1 VAVTHRPDTCW
12 VEKAQ
17 SFKYRIDPTP
27 TQQQLLWSAIGGSR
41 FAYNHLLGLVKD
53 NWAQV
58 RAEKQA
64 SADGEAHTTKY
75 VSTNHFGLL
84 YLWSD
89 VRDDVAP
96 WWGEN
101 SAQSYNDAALR
112 LSKAFTNHRAKR
124 AGFPKFKR
132 RRETGSVKFC
142 GNSFGLVDRHHVRL
156 AKVGQVKTYESLRK
170 LARPVEKGTA
180 RVTSV
185 TVSRETGGWFVSF
198 TATVQRP
205 DPRPRSG
212 NRVVGVDVD
221 LTRLFTGATPSGNQ
235 VLSVDNPRNYVRS
248 QAQLANAQ
256 RVTSRRQGPARG
268 VAPSNRWRRANARV
282 QKCHAKVVNQRRNL
296 LHNTTTRLVKDFDVI
311 VVEDLCVKGM
321 TKNRSLAK
329 HIHDA
334 SWAEFVRQLDYKAD
348 WYGATVI
355 TADRFYPSS
364 KTCSGCGEVKA
375 KLSLT
380 ERTYSCETCDVN
392 IDRDVNAAINL
403 ARLGE
408 TGTAGEQGSA
418 GTHSVAGRGGLHK
431 TATGRGKPALVEAV
445 ACEAS
450 TLSTI

>member
-1 VAVTHRPDTCW
+1 VN
-12 VEKAQ
+12 KAQ

-27 TQQQLLWSAIGGSR
+27 EQERLLWSAIGGSR

-58 RAEKQA
+58 RAEKQV
-64 SADGEAHTTKY
+64 SEDGETHATQY

-84 YLWSD
+84 YLWAE
-89 VRDDVAP
+89 VRDEVAP
-96 WWGEN
+96 WWEEN

-112 LSKAFTNHRAKR
+112 LSKSFTNWRKGR

-132 RRETGSVKFC
+132 RSETGSVKFC
-142 GNSFGLVDRHHVRL
+142 GTSFGLVDRHHVRL
-156 AKVGQVKTYESLRK
+156 AKVGQVKTYESMRK
-170 LARPVEKGTA
+170 LARPVEKDTA
-180 RVTSV
+180 KVTSV

-205 DPRPRSG
+205 DPQPRKG
-212 NRVVGVDVD
+212 AKVIGIDVG
-221 LTRLFTGATPSGNQ
+221 LSTLLTGATPEGEQ
-235 VLSVDNPRNYVRS
+235 VLTVENPRNYAKS
-248 QAQLANAQ
+248 QSRLAKAQ
-256 RVTSRRQGPARG
+256 RVTSRRKGPARG
-268 VAPSNRWRRANARV
+268 QAPSNRWRRANRRV
-282 QKCHAKVVNQRRNL
+282 QKCHARVTNQRRNL
-296 LHNTTTRLVKDFDVI
+296 LHNTTTRLVKNFDVI

-334 SWAEFVRQLDYKAD
+334 SWAEFVRQLTYKAD

-355 TADRFYPSS
+355 KADRFYPSS

-380 ERTYSCETCDVN
+380 ERTYCCEACGVN
-392 IDRDVNAAINL
+392 VNRDVNAAINL

-408 TGTAGEQGSA
+408 PASVVEQETGPA
-418 GTHSVAGRGGLHK
+418 GTHSVAGRGGLRK
-431 TATGRGKPALVEAV
+431 TSTDRGKPQLVEAV

-450 TLSTI
+450 TLLTA